1 MGIDNV
7 RENRRRADQILRQ
20 PNAYNLASP
29 TLLNKVSNFVR
40 DFNKNTVQ
48 PFMTKYRDFYSN
60 PNDPYSPFSSPKGK
74 DELKFIGNKLLG
86 GAEFAGDVLQLP
98 FEVAGQAMGMN
109 VGSGQGFGDLS
120 TLAAI
125 SDVPGNI
132 YYDPLVESQYYED
145 MMNINPLNTYSDENF
160 YGDLF
165 ADRNFL
171 NYLNTQ
177 QGMNIINQPYTIDQF
192 YEDKIFPQV
201 ESLYTDEAFKQYIQ
215 DNPDSGLGY
224 NEPSLRAYE
233 DYLANLES
241 DMMFD
246 QFVLPYGD
254 FQSELNM
261 PRFLDDYNLS
271 EGFLEGDIDFGLF
284 NDMMGDAYNPFEYET
299 ASGKNLFS
307 DPMMSFMGDI
317 PGYAIPFYALRQG
330 SKFAPKGLR
339 FGINQMYPGTTNT
352 GIGFPL
358 RLKNRPNVTG
368 FRIPFSSAPRGL
380 GQMLLLGEASEN
392 LDD

>member
-7 RENRRRADQILRQ
+7 RENRRKADQILRSDQ
-20 PNAYNLASP
+20 AYSLASP
-29 TLLNKVSNFVR
+29 TLIDKAKNFIGGM
-40 DFNKNTVQ
+40 NQKYVQ
-48 PFMTKYRDFYSN
+48 PMMTKYRDFYAN
-60 PNDPYSPFSSPKGK
+60 PNEPYSLFSDKGK

-98 FEVAGQAMGMN
+98 FEVAGQGMGMN
-109 VGSGQGFGDLS
+109 VGSGTGFGDLS

-125 SDVPGNI
+125 SNVPFNP
-132 YYDPLVESQYYED
+132 YYDPIVENQYFED
-145 MMNINPLNTYSDENF
+145 MANINPLNTYSDENF

-177 QGMNIINQPYTIDQF
+177 KDMNIINQPYTIDQF

-201 ESLYTDEAFKQYIQ
+201 ESLYTDDAFRQYLT
-215 DNPDSGLGY
+215 DNELAY
-224 NEPSLRAYE
+224 TEPNLLKYE

-254 FQSELNM
+254 FQAELNM
-261 PRFLDDYNLS
+261 PRFLDQYNIS
-271 EGFLEGDIDFGLF
+271 EGFLDGDIDFGIF
-284 NDMMGDAYNPFEYET
+284 NDMMGDAYNPLEYET
-299 ASGKNLFS
+299 ASGQNLFN
-307 DPMMSFMGDI
+307 DPMMSVIGDI
-317 PGYAIPFYALRQG
+317 PGYAVPFYTLRQA
-330 SKFAPKGLR
+330 SKIAPKGLR

-352 GIGFPL
+352 GIGFPM
-358 RLKNRPNVTG
+358 RLKNRPEVTG
-368 FRIPFSSAPRGL
+368 FRVPFSSAPRSL
-380 GQMLLLGEASEN
+380 VQMGLLGEASEY